1 MKNKKSNKNI
11 YPYVVGV
18 IPLSEIGKLPGTPI
32 GHPAY
37 IDYDELYEA
46 VRLCVGLSCVRR
58 NLR

>member
-32 GHPAY
+32 GLPAY
-37 IDYDELYEA
+37 IDYDEP
-46 VRLCVGLSCVRR
+46 LSPEFRF
-58 NLR
+58 